1 MYFMISICYGGYF
14 MVRNIY
20 LFQQLFSLVLV
31 LVLVLVLYLLCAY
44 VHLCGV
50 VGGGWYKPYTEYR

>member
-1 MYFMISICYGGYF
+1 